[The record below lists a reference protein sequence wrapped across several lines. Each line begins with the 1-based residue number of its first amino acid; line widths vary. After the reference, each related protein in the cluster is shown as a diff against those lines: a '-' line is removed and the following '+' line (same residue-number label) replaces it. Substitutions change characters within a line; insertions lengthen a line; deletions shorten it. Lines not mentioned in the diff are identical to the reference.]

1 MAFSPEG
8 SDVLRQPNTAVR
20 FLAAAALVLAATGVL
35 ARPDP
40 DEITITDA
48 WARATAPGQPVA
60 AAYATLKAGAKLELV
75 GIETPAAGR
84 GEIHEMSMEGGV
96 MRMRALPKLALPKG
110 KVVKLA
116 PGGIHIMLF
125 RLAKPL
131 TAGESVPM
139 TFVFQRAGGQQT
151 RQTIDVPVKEVEK
164 PAGDHDHH

>member
-1 MAFSPEG
+1 MF
-8 SDVLRQPNTAVR
+8 RQPNAAGR
-20 FLAAAALVLAATGVL
+20 FLAGIALLLAATGAM

-40 DEITITDA
+40 EEVVITDA

-60 AAYATLKAGAKLELV
+60 AAYANLKAGAKLELV

-110 KVVKLA
+110 KLVKLA

-125 RLAKPL
+125 RLVKPL
-131 TAGESVPM
+131 AAGESVPM

-151 RQTIDVPVKEVEK
+151 RQTVDVPVKDVEK
-164 PAGDHDHH
+164 AAGDHDHH